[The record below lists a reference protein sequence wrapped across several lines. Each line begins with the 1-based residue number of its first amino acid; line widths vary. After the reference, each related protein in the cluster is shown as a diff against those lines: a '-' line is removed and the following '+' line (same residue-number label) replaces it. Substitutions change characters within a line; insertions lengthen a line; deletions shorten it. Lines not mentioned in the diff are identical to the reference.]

1 MLLFGCRPVT
11 VWLSSSYCPIIVH
24 LSSGYC
30 SVIIWLCTSPS
41 NSLISLSYSKPAFSV
56 NAFGLFSIAWR
67 IFCLRG
73 IWNNI
78 SGNSESTRRGANQ
91 GPRRQS
97 FLWTNA
103 YKWVVNTVIYSA
115 DGIINICIW
124 VMLCELNMSICI
136 AHLDSVAISL
146 GLELTDKHLLI
157 HCCQIH
163 YFELVFGQDVEITWE
178 KYL

>member
-1 MLLFGCRPVT
+1 MHSDF
-11 VWLSSSYCPIIVH
+11 
-24 LSSGYC
+24 
-30 SVIIWLCTSPS
+30 
-41 NSLISLSYSKPAFSV
+41 
-56 NAFGLFSIAWR
+56 FSIAWI
-67 IFCLRG
+67 IFCLCG

-136 AHLDSVAISL
+136 AHLDSIAISL
-146 GLELTDKHLLI
+146 GLVWTNGADRHLLI
-157 HCCQIH
+157 HYCQIC
-163 YFELVFGQDVEITWE
+163 YFEFHVCIILFVQDVEITQT
-178 KYL
+178 KYIF